1 MIIKDIKTSKKDEK
15 IDNEVIAMAS
25 DEKAW
30 EKKIHVTPKSKP
42 TSIRLNVR
50 TIERAKFFAKV
61 HNERGYQSWIKK
73 IIEERVNTEY
83 ELFKRLKKEVV

>member
-1 MIIKDIKTSKKDEK
+1 MKIKNVKTNRIDEK
-15 IDNEVIAMAS
+15 IDEAVITQAS

-30 EKKIHVTPKSKP
+30 DKKVTVSPKTKS
-42 TSIRLNVR
+42 TSIRLSAR

-61 HNERGYQSWIKK
+61 HKERGYQSWIKK

-83 ELFKRLKKEVV
+83 ELLQRLKKEVV